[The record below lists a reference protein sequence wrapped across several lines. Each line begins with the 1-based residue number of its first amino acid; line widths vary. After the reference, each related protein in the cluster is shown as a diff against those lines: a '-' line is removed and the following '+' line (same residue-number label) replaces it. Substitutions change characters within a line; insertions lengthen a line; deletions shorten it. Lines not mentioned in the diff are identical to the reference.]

1 MKQRN
6 QRGITLI
13 ALVITII
20 VLLILAGITITLLM
34 GDNGVL
40 NRASVARIKTEQG
53 LILEQLRIEMYG
65 KKIDVENKQN
75 EIDYLKDKQ
84 IVESIVDTDTQTI
97 TDVLTYGYIEKITN
111 NTLTGKGNV
120 ASGDIYYISNGDLYY
135 KDANQESTNL
145 GELFI
150 GKDTDNKQDLKWI
163 YHENE
168 EGNIVITGIDL
179 SDFSYMDEF
188 YFINVNLNREI
199 LIVPSQL
206 EGKKVVSL
214 SFYVQDFIFPA
225 KPQNRYDWEFATITG
240 VKKIVY
246 GDTIEKIENIGI
258 SFRDVKTLE
267 LPENLKEIGDDAF
280 YRYNCLSSIVI
291 PSGVTSIGDCAF
303 YECNLLTDVDIPEGV
318 TYIGNNVFDYCYNLD
333 NINLPKSVT
342 HIGNRTFYYVT
353 VNFKNGKND
362 ALEIPEDRWGAR
374 EILINGVKY

>member
-280 YRYNCLSSIVI
+280 YIYNCLISIVI

>member
-150 GKDTDNKQDLKWI
+150 GKDKDNKQDLKWI

-168 EGNIVITGIDL
+168 EGNMVITGIDL
-179 SDFSYMDEF
+179 SDFSYEDQY
-188 YFINVNLNREI
+188 YFIDVNLNRET

-214 SFYVQDFIFPA
+214 SFYLQDFILPA
-225 KPQNRYDWEFATITG
+225 KPENRFEWEFVTISG
-240 VKKIVY
+240 AKKIVY
-246 GDTIEKIENIGI
+246 GDTIEKIENMGVY
-258 SFRDVKTLE
+258 FRDIKTLE
-267 LPENLKEIGDDAF
+267 FPKNLKEIGDYAF
-280 YRYNCLSSIVI
+280 YKCNSLNSVVI
-291 PSGVTSIGDCAF
+291 PSGVTSIGDSAF
-303 YECNLLTDVDIPEGV
+303 YECIFLTDVDIPEGV
-318 TYIGNNVFDYCYNLD
+318 TYIGNDAFDNCYSLE

-342 HIGNRTFYYVT
+342 HIGNYAFYYVT

-362 ALEIPEDRWGAR
+362 ALEIPENRWGAR